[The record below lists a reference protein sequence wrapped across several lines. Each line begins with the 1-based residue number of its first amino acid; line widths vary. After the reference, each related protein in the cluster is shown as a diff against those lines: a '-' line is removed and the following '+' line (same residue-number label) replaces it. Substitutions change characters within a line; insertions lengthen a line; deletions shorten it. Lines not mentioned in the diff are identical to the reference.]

1 MIEFTDNAY
10 AKLVERL
17 SNETTKAIRFGD
29 ARLVAVLGIS
39 IFLIFALVL
48 IKPLLCEFW

>member
-17 SNETTKAIRFGD
+17 SNETTKAIRFGVTGGGCTGHK
-29 ARLVAVLGIS
+29 L
-39 IFLIFALVL
+39 FLIFALAL
-48 IKPLLCEFW
+48 IKLIIA